1 LVRLVKERIGRCME
15 RIKEKRNEERV
26 SQKEKRKNI
35 EIEVRSAF

>member
-1 LVRLVKERIGRCME
+1 ME